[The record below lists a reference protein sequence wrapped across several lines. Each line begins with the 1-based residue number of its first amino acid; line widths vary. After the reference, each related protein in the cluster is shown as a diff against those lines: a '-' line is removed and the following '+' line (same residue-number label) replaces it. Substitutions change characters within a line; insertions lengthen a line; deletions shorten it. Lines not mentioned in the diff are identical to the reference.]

1 MLQSTPGVGK
11 ILAYTLL
18 AELPEIGQMTN
29 KQIAALVG
37 VAPMNK
43 ESGSYKGKRQIRGG
57 RYQVRSV
64 LFMAIMS
71 AVQCNSVIKDHYE
84 RLKAAGKTPKVA
96 LVACMRKLI
105 TILNAMVKNNTH
117 WKVNSMG

>member
-1 MLQSTPGVGK
+1 
-11 ILAYTLL
+11 
-18 AELPEIGQMTN
+18 
-29 KQIAALVG
+29 
-37 VAPMNK
+37 MNK